1 MITIHCSVIV
11 KVLGCSDFCKILQIL
26 KTTFRMV
33 FHDDFCENSGIEQ
46 AHDTKCKPS
55 ELLIR
60 CGQRLSEFA
69 KTYEVPFQY
78 TAIADKWE
86 NITATQLALRPDEVL
101 VVNVAFKASN
111 LLDESVMVANP
122 RQMFLSKI
130 RSMNPKVNANHQ
142 KVKFT
147 WILLCYCSLS

>member
-1 MITIHCSVIV
+1 MITIHCYVIV
-11 KVLGCSDFCKILQIL
+11 QVLGCSDFFKILQIL
-26 KTTFRMV
+26 KTNFRMV
-33 FHDDFCENSGIEQ
+33 FHDDFCEISGIEQ

-78 TAIADKWE
+78 MAIADKWE

-101 VVNVAFKASN
+101 VVNVTYKLSN
-111 LLDESVMVANP
+111 LLDESVIVANP
-122 RQMFLSKI
+122 RQMFLNKI